1 MTSYHT
7 NIRTKT
13 LFFFLL
19 ANYILSMV
27 IAYPYL
33 SYGPTTEDFGAWI
46 YAHIAFLSTVAIFM
60 TLFWLLLWPFT
71 RFIKSPAQ
79 LFILPP
85 ALLFVFQVLLLIDV
99 RIYEIFRYHING
111 LVINTIT
118 TEGAG
123 DSVHLGRATITTLI
137 LFLAALAS
145 LEWGGLWGL
154 SRFFSRREG
163 KAYSRHRLLRKIPLI
178 LVSLFLILQRIFI

>member
-1 MTSYHT
+1 M
-7 NIRTKT
+7 KT

-33 SYGPTTEDFGAWI
+33 SYGPTTEDLWAWL
-46 YAHIAFLSTVAIFM
+46 YAHVAFLSTFAILM
-60 TLFWLLLWPFT
+60 MVLGLLLYPLT
-71 RFIKSPAQ
+71 RFIKSPIQ
-79 LFILPP
+79 LFSIPP
-85 ALLFVFQVLLLIDV
+85 TLLFIFQVLLLIDV

-123 DSVHLGRATITTLI
+123 DSVHLGRTTITILLLI
-137 LFLAALAS
+137 LTGILI
-145 LEWGGLWGL
+145 LEWGCLWGL
-154 SRFFSRREG
+154 TR
-163 KAYSRHRLLRKIPLI
+163 
-178 LVSLFLILQRIFI
+178 